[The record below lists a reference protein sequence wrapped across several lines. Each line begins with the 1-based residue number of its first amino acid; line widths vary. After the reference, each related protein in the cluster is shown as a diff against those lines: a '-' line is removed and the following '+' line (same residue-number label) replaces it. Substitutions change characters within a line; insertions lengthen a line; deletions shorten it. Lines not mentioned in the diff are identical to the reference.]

1 MCIFTVAYYNKVKM
15 LRFLGN
21 IEAKTDAKGRV
32 FIPSA
37 FRKQLQAASE
47 ERLVLRK
54 DVFQDCLVL
63 YPESVWFATQNQLRQ
78 RLNKWNAR
86 HQQIFRQFVS
96 DAELMVPDGNGR
108 ILLPKR
114 YLQMAGI
121 QSDVR
126 FIGVDNTIEIWA
138 KERAEQPFM
147 DSEAFGKA
155 LQEVLGEG
163 EIRDEL

>member
-78 RLNKWNAR
+78 RLNKWNAQ

-147 DSEAFGKA
+147 NSEDFGKA

>member
-1 MCIFTVAYYNKVKM
+1 MI
-15 LRFLGN
+15 RFLGN

-32 FIPSA
+32 FIPA
-37 FRKQLQAASE
+37 GFRKQLQAVSE

-78 RLNKWNAR
+78 RLNKWNAK

-96 DAELMVPDGNGR
+96 DAEIMVPDGTGR
-108 ILLPKR
+108 F
-114 YLQMAGI
+114 LQMAGI

-138 KERAEQPFM
+138 KEKAEQPFM
-147 DSEAFGKA
+147 NPEEFSEA
-155 LQEVLGEG
+155 LQDILGESG
-163 EIRDEL
+163 MISY

>member
-1 MCIFTVAYYNKVKM
+1 MI
-15 LRFLGN
+15 RFLGN

-32 FIPSA
+32 FIPA
-37 FRKQLQAASE
+37 GFRRQLQSASE

-63 YPESVWFATQNQLRQ
+63 YPESVWFRTQQQLR
-78 RLNKWNAR
+78 RSLNKWNAK

-96 DAELMVPDGNGR
+96 DAEIMVPDGNGR
-108 ILLPKR
+108 ILIPKR

-138 KERAEQPFM
+138 KEKAEQPFM
-147 DSEAFGKA
+147 HPEEFSEAM
-155 LQEVLGEG
+155 EEILGHDMFWDEG
-163 EIRDEL
+163 EDDED

>member
-1 MCIFTVAYYNKVKM
+1 MIQ
-15 LRFLGN
+15 FLGN

-32 FIPSA
+32 FIPAS

-63 YPESVWFATQNQLRQ
+63 YPESIWFKTQNQLRQ
-78 RLNKWNAR
+78 RLNKWNAK
-86 HQQIFRQFVS
+86 HQQVFRQFVS
-96 DAELMVPDGNGR
+96 DAEMMTPDGNGR
-108 ILLPKR
+108 ILLSKR

-147 DSEAFGKA
+147 DPEEFSEA
-155 LQEVLGEG
+155 LQGILGEDSW
-163 EIRDEL
+163 EEEKISD